1 MITTENVRRIL
12 FFFKMEGNVRIPVVF
27 VEDCWFFLKGIEG
40 RKELL
45 RIFVIE
51 IYGIWRKIL
60 CD

>member
-12 FFFKMEGNVRIPVVF
+12 FFFLRSLEGNVRIPVVF

-51 IYGIWRKIL
+51 IYEK
-60 CD
+60 DFV